1 MRKPIEPCH
10 MLAWSMK
17 PQLWKSNNGGLA
29 CCRRA
34 TALRLIKR
42 CGHRLRVPLG
52 GQVKPADRR
61 NFSQL
66 LSGLLYPHLACLF
79 VQHYETFF
87 YTFNDFWSVLYPP
100 RFFSRQS

>member
-1 MRKPIEPCH
+1 
-10 MLAWSMK
+10 MK
-17 PQLWKSNNGGLA
+17 PQLWKSNDGGLLA
-29 CCRRA
+29 AVGNRA
-34 TALRLIKR
+34 SPRQAMRPPA
-42 CGHRLRVPLG
+42 LRVPLG

-87 YTFNDFWSVLYPP
+87 YIFNDFWSVLYPP